1 MANIDKVKEK
11 MKDITYMESILSDE
25 CEYSFKHIAFTL
37 NRKPESYA
45 RERKG
50 RGKHFYNPKATIM
63 EECRSDLLEQMSK
76 EDYDFTRNI
85 ISDENNDYTVDL
97 DIIYYLPIP
106 KATSIADTIRMIH
119 GVIIPTTRPDLDN
132 YNKFLL
138 DVLHDVVYDDDKRVV
153 TSKEMK
159 RYSTEPRTDFT
170 VTIRYKVK

>member
-1 MANIDKVKEK
+1 MADINKVNER
-11 MKDITYMESILSDE
+11 MKDNIYMKSILDE
-25 CEYSFKHIAFTL
+25 SEYSFKNITFTL

-50 RGKHFYNPKATIM
+50 RGKHFYNPKSSIM
-63 EECRSDLLEQMSK
+63 EECRKSLIKQMNK
-76 EDYDFTRNI
+76 EDYDFTREI
-85 ISDENNDYTVDL
+85 INDVNKDYTIEL

-119 GVIIPTTRPDLDN
+119 GIIIPATRPDLDN

-138 DVLHDVVYDDDKRVV
+138 DVLHEVVYDDDKRVV
-153 TSKEMK
+153 ASKEMK
-159 RYSTEPRTDFT
+159 RYSTEPRTEFT